1 LSADDHAGS
10 VHRVQGTRLVDDIWA
25 EELHNLGQPEAFRDF
40 MQPRARL
47 EDVLYA
53 HLALLR
59 TGYSITFAPRRAR
72 VVDPSHR
79 KIIDS
84 EREKTRGSVPSG
96 EAMMSSQ
103 ICFFSWRYFVAT

>member
-1 LSADDHAGS
+1 MSADDHAGS

-53 HLALLR
+53 HLALLLTVPGIASR
-59 TGYSITFAPRRAR
+59 LLRGVHGSLTPRVGRSSISNWRKLEVAGLAAR
-72 VVDPSHR
+72 P
-79 KIIDS
+79 
-84 EREKTRGSVPSG
+84 
-96 EAMMSSQ
+96 
-103 ICFFSWRYFVAT
+103 